1 VILPA
6 ECARLDL
13 LGELEPARLADVL
26 IHCRI
31 ATFSAGDTILRRGA
45 ANDQLHFVLSGLV
58 HVHFEIDN
66 RSQPIEIGAGRMF
79 GEMSV
84 IDQLPVSAFVTAA
97 EPCRILLLPA
107 SVFWSDVVTVSGIA
121 HTVMRG
127 LSDRLRHESTALMQA
142 MRDHI
147 RHAALERELG
157 IACDI
162 QMGMLRRENPWF
174 PDRRDVDIFA
184 HMVPAKQVGG
194 DFYDAFF
201 LDADHLVLTI
211 GDVAGKGISAA
222 MFMVRSLTLI
232 RSAASHWVSLSATA
246 QSVNRALASDNGT
259 SMFLTLFMGVLDTRT
274 GVLEF
279 INFGHLPPLILSPDG
294 SVAYHAVPPG
304 TLLGISEDAKGG
316 TGSVRLKPGS
326 TLLLYTDGITESL
339 DECNRLFG
347 TAELSAAVATARA
360 ADPETIVRRVAASV
374 TDHAGA
380 AEQADDITLLAMR
393 YNGLW
398 PARTR

>member
-1 VILPA
+1 M
-6 ECARLDL
+6 
-13 LGELEPARLADVL
+13 
-26 IHCRI
+26 
-31 ATFSAGDTILRRGA
+31 TFSAGDTILRRGA

-66 RSQPIEIGAGRMF
+66 RSQPIEIGVGRMF

-84 IDQLPVSAFVTAA
+84 LDQLPVSAFVTAA
-97 EPCRILLLPA
+97 EPSGILLLPA
-107 SVFWSDVVTVSGIA
+107 SVFWSDVATIPGIA

-127 LSDRLRHESTALMQA
+127 LSGRLRDESTALMQA

-157 IACDI
+157 IARDI

-174 PDRRDVDIFA
+174 PDRNDIEIFA
-184 HMVPAKQVGG
+184 HMEPAKQVGG

-201 LDADHLVLTI
+201 LDAGHLVLTI

-232 RSAASHWVSLSATA
+232 RSAASHWVSLSTTA
-246 QSVNRALASDNGT
+246 QSVNRVLADDNNA

-274 GVLEF
+274 GLLEY
-279 INFGHLPPLILSPDG
+279 INFGHLPPLLLSPDG
-294 SVAYHAVPPG
+294 SVAYHAVPSG
-304 TLLGISEDAKGG
+304 MILGLVEDAEGG

-339 DECNRLFG
+339 DESNRLFG
-347 TAELSAAVATARA
+347 SAELSAVVAAARTD
-360 ADPETIVRRVAASV
+360 DPETIVRRVVASV

-380 AEQADDITLLAMR
+380 AAQADDITLLATR
-393 YNGLW
+393 YNGLC
-398 PARTR
+398 PARIR

>member
-1 VILPA
+1 MILPA
-6 ECARLDL
+6 ECSGWDV
-13 LGELEPARLADVL
+13 LGELEPKCLADVL
-26 IHCRI
+26 SHCRI
-31 ATFSAGDTILRRGA
+31 ATFSAGDTILRRGD

-66 RSQPIEIGAGRMF
+66 RSQPIEIGVGRMF
-79 GEMSV
+79 GEMSI

-97 EPCRILLLPA
+97 EPSRILLLPA
-107 SVFWSDVVTVSGIA
+107 SVFWSDVVTVPHIA

-127 LSDRLRHESTALMQA
+127 LSGRLRDESTVLMQA
-142 MRDHI
+142 MRDRV

-157 IACDI
+157 IARDI

-174 PDRRDVDIFA
+174 PDRCDVDIFA
-184 HMVPAKQVGG
+184 HMVPARQVGG

-232 RSAASHWVSLSATA
+232 RSAASHWVSLSTTA
-246 QSVNRALASDNGT
+246 QSVNRALAEDNEA
-259 SMFLTLFMGVLDTRT
+259 SMFLTLFMGVLDTLT
-274 GVLEF
+274 GLLEYV
-279 INFGHLPPLILSPDG
+279 NFGHLPPLILSPDG

-304 TLLGISEDAKGG
+304 LILGLVENAKGG
-316 TGSVRLKPGS
+316 TGSVWLKPGS

-339 DECNRLFG
+339 ES
-347 TAELSAAVATARA
+347 AEFWVTSWRPVTCARSRQATA
-360 ADPETIVRRVAASV
+360 
-374 TDHAGA
+374 
-380 AEQADDITLLAMR
+380 Q
-393 YNGLW
+393 
-398 PARTR
+398 